1 MFRDGPAVRRAVVIG
16 GPDVWE
22 IVGAI
27 RSMPERGE
35 ARVPA
40 LAERLG
46 ISENKVRVAIR
57 CYGEYPEEPSP
68 GSRTAACS
76 PTSGGREQ
84 SPC

>member
-1 MFRDGPAVRRAVVIG
+1 MIG

-57 CYGEYPEEPSP
+57 YYGDYPAEIDTDTWIASNDE
-68 GSRTAACS
+68 AADRLEAALAHELKLL
-76 PTSGGREQ
+76 G
-84 SPC
+84 

>member
-1 MFRDGPAVRRAVVIG
+1 VVIG

-22 IVGAI
+22 VVGAV

-57 CYGEYPEEPSP
+57 YYGEYPEEIDSWIA
-68 GSRTAACS
+68 SNDEEADRLETALAHE
-76 PTSGGREQ
+76 RELLA
-84 SPC
+84 